1 MLNVQN
7 VTKQY
12 GKNKETMTAVNDV
25 TLSIRANEIFALIGE
40 SGSGKSTLAEIIVGL
55 TIPTHGEVIWQAEE
69 QVHQDQAMK
78 VQMVFQN
85 PDRSLNPYWKVK
97 DLIAEPLILNRYSR
111 SAAYKQVEELM
122 DKVRLPQDLLERRP
136 SECSG
141 GQKQRIAIARALALS
156 PSLLIADEITSA
168 LDPKTE
174 QEILQLL
181 LSLKQEQHMSILY
194 ITHRLDTILGFA
206 DRVAVMKDGSVIE
219 EGDTD
224 TLLNQP
230 QSEYTRALLS
240 ACSYS

>member
-7 VTKQY
+7 VTKQF
-12 GKNKETMTAVNDV
+12 GKRNQKITAVKDV
-25 TLSIRANEIFALIGE
+25 TLTLQENEIFALIGE

-55 TIPTHGEVIWQAEE
+55 DRPTHGEVRWQAT
-69 QVHQDQAMK
+69 QKVQQDQVK
-78 VQMVFQN
+78 RVQMVFQN

-97 DLIAEPLILNRYSR
+97 DLIAEPLVLNWHSR
-111 SAAYKQVEELM
+111 SEAYKRVDELL
-122 DKVRLPQDLLERRP
+122 DKVRLPKDLRERRP

-141 GQKQRIAIARALALS
+141 GQKQRVAIARALALS

-174 QEILQLL
+174 EEILQLL
-181 LSLKQEQHMSILY
+181 LALKREQRMSILY

-206 DRVAVMKDGSVIE
+206 DRVVVMKDGSVIE
-219 EGDTD
+219 EGYTD
-224 TLLNQP
+224 IVLNQP
-230 QSEYTRALLS
+230 KSEYTRALLS